1 MFAVVRFW
9 LDMGVDGFRLDAIGT
24 IFEDPG
30 LPNHK
35 AKFSQVELYQMDDQ
49 AKTAEEKEHVK
60 ALWEEMFCHQH
71 DRPEVHD
78 LMRELRAVVDEYDDR
93 VLVGETDDLAFY
105 GNGKDELHSGVQFP
119 IDADRQVDSCS
130 CTR

>member
-30 LPNHK
+30 LPNHN

-49 AKTAEEKEHVK
+49 AKTSEEKEHVK

-93 VLVGETDDLAFY
+93 VLVGETDDPRVLW
-105 GNGKDELHSGVQFP
+105 KW
-119 IDADRQVDSCS
+119 
-130 CTR
+130 